1 MTVEKKRM
9 TKVFSL
15 LFLFKTGNISLNMKR
30 WFLASLF
37 FVLLSCIGH
46 FYLAKRTY
54 KLSAGLAQPSSIC
67 NINKTINCDQAL
79 LSPYAKIFDFSLSDF
94 GLSTH
99 LILAVLLLT
108 LLTIHLSSFWKN
120 SVFYLSSLITLS
132 SIAMIAIS
140 LIDSLYCP
148 ICWSLYALSFLATG
162 CLFWA
167 LRKELLAPWSFLT
180 QALFNKSSYIL
191 VGAFAM
197 LSIFIHSSFI
207 NTYKLKDQKEILSSI
222 FKDWQTEPVIK
233 LEPTSLLQKNKGGI
247 RIAEFADFLCPSCQR
262 VQPALKQF
270 LENAPNVSFDFYV
283 YPLDG
288 ACNPAIS
295 SKGSGLSCELSKAI
309 VCAKEKSW
317 EFHDFFFDKQSIFLS
332 ARGDKETIQKLFDEI
347 LNQTNLDKQTFTVC
361 MQEESTLKK
370 VMQSAKAGSL
380 AGIDG
385 TPAFFINGKRIR
397 NHSFRL
403 LIFNKIYQSLQSQ

>member
-1 MTVEKKRM
+1 
-9 TKVFSL
+9 
-15 LFLFKTGNISLNMKR
+15 MKR
-30 WFLASLF
+30 WLPASLF
-37 FVLLSCIGH
+37 FALLSCIGH
-46 FYLAKRTY
+46 FYLANRAY
-54 KLSAGLAQPSSIC
+54 KLSAGLAQSSPIC
-67 NINKTINCDQAL
+67 NINKTINCDRAL

-94 GLSTH
+94 GLSIH
-99 LILAVLLLT
+99 LILAFLLLA
-108 LLTIHLSSFWKN
+108 LLTIHLGSFWKN
-120 SVFYLSSLITLS
+120 SLFYLSILISLS
-132 SIAMIAIS
+132 SIAMIALS
-140 LIDSLYCP
+140 LIESLYCP
-148 ICWSLYALSFLATG
+148 VCWSLYALSFLTSG

-180 QALFNKSSYIL
+180 QALFNKSSYITA
-191 VGAFAM
+191 GAFAM

-222 FKDWQTEPVIK
+222 FKDWQTEPVIE
-233 LEPTSLLQKNKGGI
+233 LEPTYLAKKHKGGI
-247 RIAEFADFLCPSCQR
+247 RIAEFADFLCSSCKS
-262 VQPALKQF
+262 VQPALKKF
-270 LENAPNVSFDFYV
+270 LENVPNVSFDFYV

-295 SKGSGLSCELSKAI
+295 NKGSGLSCELSKAI

-332 ARGDKETIQKLFDEI
+332 ARGDKEKIQKLFDEV
-347 LNQTNLDKQTFTVC
+347 LSQTNLDKQTFTAC
-361 MQEESTLKK
+361 MQKESTLEK

-397 NHSFRL
+397 EHSFRL